1 MFKECFLTCLM
12 CIRERLRALCVHSG
26 SGAQYLPVPV
36 RLEVHYC
43 DFAASCRAVA
53 SSDNKAAPAIERRRG
68 RKSANWRAGSH
79 YPTHADSMSKFL
91 SSRSA
96 RLFLCVQKKLNI
108 N

>member
-12 CIRERLRALCVHSG
+12 CIRERLRALCVQSG

-53 SSDNKAAPAIERRRG
+53 SSDNKAAG
-68 RKSANWRAGSH
+68 N
-79 YPTHADSMSKFL
+79 
-91 SSRSA
+91 
-96 RLFLCVQKKLNI
+96 
-108 N
+108 

>member
-1 MFKECFLTCLM
+1 MSHVHP
-12 CIRERLRALCVHSG
+12 REAARSVHSG

-53 SSDNKAAPAIERRRG
+53 SSDNKAPAR
-68 RKSANWRAGSH
+68 ANCESGNRRAGSH

-96 RLFLCVQKKLNI
+96 RLFLCFRKQLNI